1 MKGDDRGEHVR
12 RGWITIWDEGNV
24 SNTSQGI
31 NDPEVIPLDDL
42 NAFFRKPMLDRSS
55 DVQLVQPLLD
65 KRMWLHILRLHMC
78 GTIFVPERIFER
90 YPAQKPVFLLFPL
103 DL

>member
-1 MKGDDRGEHVR
+1 
-12 RGWITIWDEGNV
+12 
-24 SNTSQGI
+24 
-31 NDPEVIPLDDL
+31 
-42 NAFFRKPMLDRSS
+42 MLDRSS

-90 YPAQKPVFLLFPL
+90 YPAQKPVFLFFPL